1 MSTQCIFLLVRS
13 FIDPTFCGLLV
24 YGLLQ
29 FKCQF
34 HHCFKL
40 QVVERVDIFANPVF
54 KNTGINKVITFTF
67 TTSTPLRSSNTQG
80 SRLDGLSRR
89 VEKIIMIIRSVFE
102 IKKGK

>member
-34 HHCFKL
+34 NHCFKL

-67 TTSTPLRSSNTQG
+67 TTSTPLRSSNIQG
-80 SRLDGLSRR
+80 SRLSRR
-89 VEKIIMIIRSVFE
+89 VGKIVMIIRSVFE
-102 IKKGK
+102 INKEK

>member
-24 YGLLQ
+24 YGLLR

-34 HHCFKL
+34 NHCFKL

-80 SRLDGLSRR
+80 SRLSRR
-89 VEKIIMIIRSVFE
+89 VGKIVMIIRSVFE
-102 IKKGK
+102 INKEK